1 MVYIK
6 SRHEA
11 QDDMNWK
18 SVLENEEQIRGVH
31 TTPAR
36 FTAGYAIG
44 IIAVHLIYP
53 KLPGNVANATT
64 YPFPVLYR
72 EVDFEIE
79 RLFSGDP
86 SIEGMIT
93 DAAKDLERSG
103 VRAIIGACG
112 YFAHF
117 QDAVREAVSVPV
129 FMSSLCQLPM
139 IKQAVDTKK
148 KIAVLAASGD
158 NLNDDLLKHVGTD
171 MKRLQVISIGELE
184 SFSAIRWGRETLD
197 NGALISEL
205 EDTAYRIAD
214 DKEIGAILLECSDL
228 PPYARMIQGITGLP
242 VFDFN
247 TMIDMVYHS
256 VVQKTYLG
264 YF

>member
-1 MVYIK
+1 M
-6 SRHEA
+6 E
-11 QDDMNWK
+11 WK
-18 SVLENEEQIRGVH
+18 SSLETVDELNGIHYTSE
-31 TTPAR
+31 R
-36 FTAGYAIG
+36 FTAGFAIG

-79 RLFSGDP
+79 QLFAGDP
-86 SIEGMIT
+86 SIKESII
-93 DAAKDLERSG
+93 DAAKDLEKSG

-117 QDAVREAVSVPV
+117 QDAVSEAVDIPV

-139 IKQAVDTKK
+139 IKNAISKK
-148 KIAVLAASGD
+148 KKVAVFAASGD
-158 NLNDDLLKHVGTD
+158 NLDDELLSHVSTD
-171 MKRLQVISIGELE
+171 KERLQVINVGNLP
-184 SFSAIRWGRETLD
+184 SFSAIRYGRTTLD
-197 NGALISEL
+197 NGALSKDL
-205 EDTAYRIAD
+205 QDVAVKLKEDD
-214 DKEIGAILLECSDL
+214 SIGAILLECSDL
-228 PPYARMIQGITGLP
+228 PPYAKAIQSVTGLP

-247 TMIDMVYHS
+247 TMIDLVYHS
-256 VVQKTYLG
+256 VVQKTYHG